1 MERLKERIALADG
14 ALATMEELLQA
25 GNEASTVT
33 RDAAIQRF
41 ECSFEAVWKAAQR
54 YLRVLE
60 GRVGSSPKSV
70 IRASVAVG
78 LVSEEDGRLA
88 LKMVDDCNLTS
99 HTYNEA
105 LARQI
110 FSALPGHARIMRAW
124 LDAMNARLDCARGR

>member
-1 MERLKERIALADG
+1 MLALADG
-14 ALATMEELLQA
+14 ALAAMEELLQA
-25 GNEASTVT
+25 GGETSTVT

-41 ECSFEAVWKAAQR
+41 EYSFEAVWKAAQR

-60 GRVGSSPKSV
+60 GRVEASPKAV
-70 IRASVAVG
+70 VRAPVAVG

-88 LKMVDDCNLTS
+88 LNMVGGRNLMP

-105 LARQI
+105 LARQV

-124 LDAMNARLDCARGR
+124 LEAMNARLDCARDR